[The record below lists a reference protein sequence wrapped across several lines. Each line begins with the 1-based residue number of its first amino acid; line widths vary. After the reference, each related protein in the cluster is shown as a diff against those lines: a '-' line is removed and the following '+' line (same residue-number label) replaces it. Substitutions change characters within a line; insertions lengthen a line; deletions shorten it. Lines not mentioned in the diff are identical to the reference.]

1 MSVTIDVPGKAILF
15 GEHFVVYGARALA
28 LGVNPG
34 VSVTWE
40 RASAG
45 HELHIPQW
53 DLALRADNEGNE
65 LQQAFAALLDAL
77 GFDVPPLRIAAAM
90 HLPSGSGLGSSAS
103 LGIATLIA
111 CEEAAGVFLSREERV
126 AAGFSWERVFHG
138 NPSGF
143 DHATAI
149 YGGLVSYQ
157 RHAQPALTPH
167 HCTTTLQLVIAQV
180 QPGASTRRMVEGVA
194 TWREANADTFAALL
208 READQRFERALQA
221 IERANLSVLGQL
233 MDDNHRALQQI
244 GVSTPALDVAVQRA
258 REVGALGAKLT
269 GAGGGGCMIALV
281 NEESATQVA
290 AALQPLALR
299 VIHARHEGARTP

>member
-1 MSVTIDVPGKAILF
+1 MSLPIDVPGKAILF

-40 RASAG
+40 RVSAG

-65 LQQAFAALLDAL
+65 LQQAFAALLTAL
-77 GFDVPPLRIAAAM
+77 EFEVPPLRVTAAM

-111 CEEAAGVFLSREERV
+111 CEEAAGVSLSREERV
-126 AAGFSWERVFHG
+126 VAGFSWERVFHG

-157 RHAQPALTPH
+157 RNRQPALTTH
-167 HCTTTLQLVIAQV
+167 DCATDLQLVIAQV

-194 TWREANADTFAALL
+194 AWRDTHAEAFAALL
-208 READQRFERALQA
+208 SDAERRFEHALQA
-221 IERANLSVLGQL
+221 IEHADLSTLGAL
-233 MDDNHRALQQI
+233 MDDNHRALQEI
-244 GVSTPALDVAVQRA
+244 GVSTPALDFAVEKARA
-258 REVGALGAKLT
+258 AGALGAKLT

-281 NEESATQVA
+281 NEESATHVA

-299 VIHARHEGARTP
+299 VMHARHEGARTS